1 MGDVIKVRSEAKDF
15 IASAVGCW
23 LLAVGCRFW
32 RLVLAVGGGMSAENE
47 VIRSAMLARQ
57 MLSKKP
63 TIEPP
68 PLPLDDE
75 PVASRPKRAAS
86 HSKKYDVAK
95 LPKDWRSQ
103 IFVATKPRTDA
114 VSKLSAAVA
123 MLWATGCRPVE
134 LQAGILVSL
143 VDGALNVHIKGAKHG
158 EIRNGEGTF
167 DRGLEWRTLKINPDL
182 NEATKYL
189 ARLVQD
195 GKEHKVEYNKNS
207 IRTRINELG
216 RVIQTKKKGLISVSP
231 YTFRH
236 AMGSDIKSC
245 DSMTDEEKS
254 QIMGHLSCDS
264 LHRYGRR
271 RHGGGAVSPVQS
283 VEASADPHGEYSIGQ
298 KKPSKHLKLG

>member
-1 MGDVIKVRSEAKDF
+1 
-15 IASAVGCW
+15 
-23 LLAVGCRFW
+23 
-32 RLVLAVGGGMSAENE
+32 MSVENE
-47 VIRSAMLARQ
+47 RAERALRLLDALKTHPNRRGPFRETPVLGAKSAADNLE
-57 MLSKKP
+57 STK
-63 TIEPP
+63 
-68 PLPLDDE
+68 PLPPVLDPE
-75 PVASRPKRAAS
+75 PVASRSKRAAS

-143 VDGALNVHIKGAKHG
+143 VDGVLNVHIKGAKHG
-158 EIRNGEGTF
+158 EIKNAEGTF
-167 DRGLEWRTLKINPDL
+167 DRGLEWRKLKINPDL

-189 ARLVQD
+189 ARIVQD
-195 GKEHKVEYNKNS
+195 GKEHNIEYNKNS

-236 AMGSDIKSC
+236 AMGSDVKSC
-245 DSMTDEEKS
+245 DSMTDEQKS

-264 LHRYGRR
+264 LHSYGRR

-283 VEASADPHGEYSIGQ
+283 VQASAEPRGEYSTSHE
-298 KKPSKHLKLG
+298 KPSKHLKPG